1 MILNNLMDEFATIGP
16 APGVVSDYCK
26 SIHMSGY
33 RKIYVIPLPNGFY
46 QIANGHHRI
55 AALRNLNYESIKV

>member
-1 MILNNLMDEFATIGP
+1 MDEFATIEP

-26 SIHMSGY
+26 SIPMNRYG
-33 RKIYVIPLPNGFY
+33 KIYVTPLPNGFY

-55 AALRNLNYESIKV
+55 AALRNLNYESIKVF